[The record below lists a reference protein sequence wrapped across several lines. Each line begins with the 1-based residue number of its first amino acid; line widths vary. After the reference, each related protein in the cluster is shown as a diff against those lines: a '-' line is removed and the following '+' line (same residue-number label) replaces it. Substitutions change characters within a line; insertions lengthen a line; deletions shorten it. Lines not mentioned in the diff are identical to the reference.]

1 MKKLAKILLVGVMVL
16 GLAGCMSD
24 PVQTE
29 FDSFHEVMKGQVV
42 SDLDAMATGTDKA
55 LEKITDVKEFERII
69 NEEVIPVIDRAKEKV
84 EKVEVETEKVKAVKD
99 KFINALNVSKEAQ
112 NKLVEA
118 VKNPELESQ
127 SVDKSNEASNLMNEF
142 NQAYKDLA
150 IELGY
155 EFEG

>member
-1 MKKLAKILLVGVMVL
+1 MKKICKFLLVAVMVL

-29 FDSFHEVMKGQVV
+29 FDNFHEVMKGQVV
-42 SDLDAMATGTDKA
+42 VDLEAMSSGAEKA
-55 LEKITDVKEFERII
+55 LEKITDTKELERII
-69 NEEVIPVIDRAKEKV
+69 NEEVIPIIDQAKEKV

-99 KFINALNVSKEAQ
+99 KFVSAMNASKEAQ
-112 NKLVEA
+112 SKLIEA

-127 SVDKSNEASNLMNEF
+127 SVDKSNEATKLMDEF

-155 EFEG
+155 EFEE

>member
-1 MKKLAKILLVGVMVL
+1 MKKVCKFLLVAVMVL

-42 SDLDAMATGTDKA
+42 ADLEKMSSAEEKA
-55 LEKITDVKEFERII
+55 LEKITDAKELEKII
-69 NEEVIPVIDRAKEKV
+69 KEEVVPVIDQIIEKV
-84 EKVEVETEKVKAVKD
+84 EKVEVETEKVKSVKEQ
-99 KFINALNVSKEAQ
+99 FIKAMNANKEAQ

-118 VKNPELESQ
+118 VKNPELETQ
-127 SVDKSNEASNLMNEF
+127 SVDKSNEATKLMDEF
-142 NQAYKDLA
+142 NQAYKNLA
-150 IELGY
+150 TELGY

>member
-1 MKKLAKILLVGVMVL
+1 MNKVCKFLLVAVMVL

-29 FDSFHEVMKGQVV
+29 FDGFHEVMKGQVV
-42 SDLDAMATGTDKA
+42 ADLEAMTTNGEKA
-55 LEKITDVKEFERII
+55 LEKATDIKEFERII
-69 NEEVIPVIDRAKEKV
+69 KEEVIPVIDQAKEKV

-99 KFINALNVSKEAQ
+99 KFISALNATKEAQ
-112 NKLVEA
+112 NKLIEA

-127 SVDKSNEASNLMNEF
+127 SIDKSNEAAKLMEEF
-142 NQAYKDLA
+142 NQAYKNLA
-150 IELGY
+150 VELGY

>member
-1 MKKLAKILLVGVMVL
+1 MKKLVKILLVCIMVL

-29 FDSFHEVMKGQVV
+29 FDSFHEVMKGQVAA
-42 SDLDAMATGTDKA
+42 DLEAMSTGVEKA
-55 LEKITDVKEFERII
+55 LEKITDEKEFEKII
-69 NEEVIPVIDRAKEKV
+69 NEEVIPIIDKAKEKV

-99 KFINALNVSKEAQ
+99 KFINALTVNKEAQ
-112 NKLVEA
+112 NKLIEA

-127 SVDKSNEASNLMNEF
+127 SVDKSNEATKLMDEF

-155 EFEG
+155 EFES